1 MNLVL
6 IIPFF
11 KFLKDDY
18 VEDCTGFPPNGPSL
32 WGLNMRC
39 SNPEE
44 ECIAEIAPNNF
55 THCYFTNGEDCF
67 CLKLENLETK
77 IVTDQLEIFSYMN
90 IETCVLDERIL
101 KRGCDPQASNGIL
114 LKHGSSAGS
123 TVSILF
129 NLSTLLCIREF

>member
-1 MNLVL
+1 
-6 IIPFF
+6 
-11 KFLKDDY
+11 
-18 VEDCTGFPPNGPSL
+18 
-32 WGLNMRC
+32 MRC

-123 TVSILF
+123 TVSIFLIF
-129 NLSTLLCIREF
+129 RHYCVLGNLNKIYRDFGTNESNKI

>member
-1 MNLVL
+1 
-6 IIPFF
+6 
-11 KFLKDDY
+11 
-18 VEDCTGFPPNGPSL
+18 
-32 WGLNMRC
+32 MRC

-90 IETCVLDERIL
+90 QIL
-101 KRGCDPQASNGIL
+101 SHEVYITFRLPINGMMVDPFCSRMICLSASSSNELGI
-114 LKHGSSAGS
+114 KCFIAGFPFSKFRVSSGALVIPG
-123 TVSILF
+123 L
-129 NLSTLLCIREF
+129 NCLIRESLLLLGMRVAC